1 MGRNLHAQINAPPT
15 SAHTPPTISD
25 APARVRCVLAFAL
38 NVGAGVGADAI
49 SEIVGKGV
57 CDADAPLKKPVDA
70 AIGAAVGAAV
80 SSAVGVEDGAA
91 LQGLVST

>member
-25 APARVRCVLAFAL
+25 APSCVRCVLAFAL
-38 NVGAGVGADAI
+38 NVGVGVGADAI

-57 CDADAPLKKPVDA
+57 CDTDTPLTKPV
-70 AIGAAVGAAV
+70 GAAVGAAV
-80 SSAVGVEDGAA
+80 GVEDGAV
-91 LQGLVST
+91 LEGLVGGT